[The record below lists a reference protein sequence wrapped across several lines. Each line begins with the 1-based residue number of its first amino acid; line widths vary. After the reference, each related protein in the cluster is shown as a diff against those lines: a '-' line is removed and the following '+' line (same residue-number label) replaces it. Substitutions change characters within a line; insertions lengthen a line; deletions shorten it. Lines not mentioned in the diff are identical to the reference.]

1 MDGVFLG
8 LNHSKK
14 DYHAIMN
21 YARITP
27 PSVKENYVD
36 IAGGDSAIDLTEAVG
51 GIAFEDGKI
60 EFKFT
65 LLRESDKNLM
75 KNEIH
80 GKRMHITLD
89 KEPLF
94 YYDGRLSFTK
104 EERAGSYFELYL
116 EARVKPYRIEKR
128 DTIHTET
135 ISGKKKEIIIRNTRM
150 PVMPKIIV
158 TGNIHVKY
166 ANVGYSMKT
175 GTYEIPEITF
185 YEGYNRI
192 AVSGNGTITFQYRK
206 GQLI

>member
-1 MDGVFLG
+1 MEGVFFG
-8 LNHSKK
+8 LNHSRN
-14 DYHAIMN
+14 DYHAVMN

-65 LLRESDKNLM
+65 LIKEADKNRM
-75 KNEIH
+75 KNELH
-80 GKRMHITLD
+80 GKRMQITLESD
-89 KEPLF
+89 SSF

-104 EERAGSYFELYL
+104 EERIGSSFELYL
-116 EARVKPYRIEKR
+116 EARVKPYKCEKQKTVHIEDVNGK
-128 DTIHTET
+128 DT
-135 ISGKKKEIIIRNTRM
+135 EIIIRNTRM
-150 PVMPKIIV
+150 PTMPRITV
-158 TGNIHVKY
+158 TGNVHLKY
-166 ANVGYSMKT
+166 ENAGYALRT
-175 GTYEIPEITF
+175 GTYEIPEVTF

-192 AVSGNGTITFQYRK
+192 IVSGNGSIRFEYRK